1 MYKELLFRVNHF
13 VKQDRKKVGEVGRT
27 RSPQRLVSKSL
38 QNQST
43 SDHSRKMLQRLET
56 TVQLYRHQSELCRR
70 SVTKLNLLNQA
81 VRAHLKGKTA
91 QWKDDH
97 SDH

>member
-1 MYKELLFRVNHF
+1 VYRELLFRLNHF
-13 VKQDRKKVGEVGRT
+13 AKQDRKKGEEVVRT
-27 RSPQRLVSKSL
+27 RSPRRLVFKAL

-43 SDHSRKMLQRLET
+43 YDQSRKMLQRLET
-56 TVQLYRHQSELCRR
+56 TVQLYRNQSELCRQ

-97 SDH
+97 SD